1 MANHFSALKRARQT
15 TKKTAANRA
24 NTSTLRSQMR
34 KLREAIDSGDK
45 AAALKILS
53 ETTAAIDKA
62 AAKGVLHRNTAS
74 RYKSRLAL
82 RINKT
87 GEKKTGEKKTE
98 KKASK

>member
-1 MANHFSALKRARQT
+1 MANHFSAIKRARQT
-15 TKKTAANRA
+15 AKKTNANRA
-24 NTSTLRSQMR
+24 NTSNLRTQMR

-62 AAKGVLHRNTAS
+62 ASKGVLHRNTAS

-87 GEKKTGEKKTE
+87 QAKAAEKKS
-98 KKASK
+98 SK